1 MKKYLK
7 VEGSLGLVRDPVSGA
22 ILNINNNEILKAKE
36 RKKLKQ
42 QEQEKA
48 SLLALEVEDLKNDV
62 NEIKN
67 LLKKLLEV
75 NNGNNAS

>member
-7 VEGSLGLVRDPVSGA
+7 VEGNLGLVRDPVSGA

-48 SLLALEVEDLKNDV
+48 NLLASEVEDLKNDV
-62 NEIKN
+62 SEIKN

>member
-48 SLLALEVEDLKNDV
+48 SLLASEVEDLKNDV